1 MNAYRKTFLKY
12 LPLLVL
18 LGLGAGLLN
27 GLLGAGGGILIVM
40 GLRALFNKEVPNSK
54 SFYATSIAVMLPLSL
69 FSVWQY
75 VKNGHLPAIPI
86 GTLALPALLGGTL
99 GALLLRLITPK
110 LLARI
115 FALVVL
121 ISGIILVV

>member
-1 MNAYRKTFLKY
+1 MNAYRKAFLKY

-40 GLRALFNKEVPNSK
+40 GLRALFGKKVPNSK
-54 SFYATSIAVMLPLSL
+54 SFYATSIAVMMPLSL

-75 VKNGHLPAIPI
+75 ARNGHLPTVSINS
-86 GTLALPALLGGTL
+86 LVLPALLGGAL
-99 GALLLRLITPK
+99 GALLLRLITPR